1 MKQRKGKLVRSY
13 FRDIREG
20 LLEEAVF
27 EQRPEGGEGVSSGGD
42 ATRQRGNS
50 KCKGPDAGI
59 CLNKESTVVEVGGD
73 EDSEPASGHQ
83 NF

>member
-1 MKQRKGKLVRSY
+1 MKQRKGRLVRSY

-27 EQRPEGGEGVSSGGD
+27 EKRPEGVSSGGD
-42 ATRQRGNS
+42 TTRQRGNS
-50 KCKGPDAGI
+50 KCKGPEAGI
-59 CLNKESTVVEVGGD
+59 CLNKEFTVVEVGGD